1 MRFALVRNHHD
12 DFPGAQ
18 DLSHGHRNR
27 LCRNIRHT
35 PEPSLIHL
43 LLPARVVE
51 WDHQIRIV
59 DFEVCGR
66 IVECQVRILPNSDKR
81 QIDRFAL
88 KFSPDFSDRTSR
100 ISVAVQ
106 EVISSDP
113 RLADQSLEQI
123 LPKARRMRDGKSDVF
138 VKVENFDA
146 TPVDAGSRSQLSI
159 DRLGCPASGQGQRAP
174 ASLGDGPGH
183 LQLQPLDR
191 RPGQD
196 DPLDPAGLEQGKG
209 DRHGEIGLA
218 RAGRSM
224 ADNEIVFRHGGDVRL
239 LTGRLGA
246 DEH

>member
-1 MRFALVRNHHD
+1 M
-12 DFPGAQ
+12 
-18 DLSHGHRNR
+18 
-27 LCRNIRHT
+27 
-35 PEPSLIHL
+35 

-146 TPVDAGSRSQLSI
+146 TPVDAGS
-159 DRLGCPASGQGQRAP
+159 SGQRLKKFELRCARSCNNSSDALLAYGSPNR
-174 ASLGDGPGH
+174 S
-183 LQLQPLDR
+183 R
-191 RPGQD
+191 
-196 DPLDPAGLEQGKG
+196 GLIC
-209 DRHGEIGLA
+209 R
-218 RAGRSM
+218 
-224 ADNEIVFRHGGDVRL
+224 
-239 LTGRLGA
+239 GA
-246 DEH
+246 A